1 MHPSL
6 SVILFCTL
14 SGVGYGIWFWVGTG
28 IALHG
33 WGYVFERSLFSIGV
47 LTGALLSTAGLVA
60 SLWHLGKPL
69 RAWRAFSQWRTS
81 WLSREGIAALATLAI
96 AVLLLMALAYT
107 LAALPGLE
115 GRLLPVV
122 LVLAVKPQMMG
133 DVLPQ
138 LVAAGQGGTLIL
150 SVAAGVTLGTYQ
162 RAFPGAAIVRAMPNT
177 PAAIG
182 QGISA
187 IVGND
192 RAGPAEM
199 DLAETLMGAV
209 GRVVRLE
216 DEAQMDA
223 VTAVS
228 GSGPAY
234 VFHLIETLAAAGEAE
249 GLPAALALDL
259 ARATVAGAGALAV
272 AEDEDPARLREA
284 VTSPNG
290 TTAAGLVHLMDA
302 ETGLPPLIRRTVAA
316 AAARGRELG
325 A

>member
-1 MHPSL
+1 MEL
-6 SVILFCTL
+6 SHLNDRGLVL
-14 SGVGYGIWFWVGTG
+14 VGCGRMG
-28 IALHG
+28 
-33 WGYVFERSLFSIGV
+33 
-47 LTGALLSTAGLVA
+47 GALLRGWLGRGLAPGAVHVIDPNA
-60 SLWHLGKPL
+60 PG
-69 RAWRAFSQWRTS
+69 
-81 WLSREGIAALATLAI
+81 WLAERGVTTDGPMPTDPA
-96 AVLLLMALAYT
+96 
-107 LAALPGLE
+107 
-115 GRLLPVV
+115 V

-150 SVAAGVTLGTYQ
+150 SVAAGVTLATYQ
-162 RAFPGAAIVRAMPNT
+162 RAFPDAAIVRAMPNT

-192 RAGPAEM
+192 RAGAAEM

-249 GLPAALALDL
+249 GLPAGLALDL

-272 AEDEDPARLREA
+272 AENEDPARLREA

-290 TTAAGLVHLMDA
+290 TTAAGLAHLMDA

-316 AAARGRELG
+316 AAVRGRELG